1 MNIVEEAI
9 NKLEDFCKNS
19 LVSYHQFRNYDYGI
33 ENRSNVSEISK
44 YISHRIIYEYDLINR
59 LKLIDINKKFTE

>member
-1 MNIVEEAI
+1 MDIVEEAI